1 MIRRI
6 YNIYCFISRNF
17 MWLIALIVGIV
28 NVIKPFINQKA
39 KVDTMNSKPE
49 DRKEEPGEPDSNGI
63 KQVETISTSTPK
75 PNEVPVGVITET
87 KTTITG
93 EGTLKPIDPINE
105 PGERSTEDILR
116 DLSKALNRNND

>member
-1 MIRRI
+1 
-6 YNIYCFISRNF
+6 
-17 MWLIALIVGIV
+17 MWLIALIVGII
-28 NVIKPFINQKA
+28 NVIKPFINQKV

-49 DRKEEPGEPDSNGI
+49 NRKENPGEPDSNGI
-63 KQVETISTSTPK
+63 KQVDAISASTPK
-75 PNEVPVGVITET
+75 PNEVPMGTVIET

-93 EGTLKPIDPINE
+93 EGSLKSITPVNE